1 MSAEEPGSVK
11 VIELVGESNESWEAA
26 AQQALKD
33 ASETL
38 EGISGIEI
46 VNQTAKVEDDEIVQY
61 RSTVHISFPI
71 QR

>member
-1 MSAEEPGSVK
+1 MSTEESGSVK
-11 VIELVGESNESWEAA
+11 VIELVGESSESWEAA
-26 AQQALKD
+26 AQQALAD

-38 EGISGIEI
+38 EGISGIEVI
-46 VNQTAKVEDDEIVQY
+46 DQTAKVEDDEIVQY

>member
-1 MSAEEPGSVK
+1 MTDGDQNTVK
-11 VIELVGESNESWEAA
+11 VVEIIGESDQSWEDA
-26 AQQALKD
+26 AQQAVAD

-38 EGISGIEI
+38 EGISGVKI
-46 VNQTAKVEDDEIVQY
+46 VDQTAKVENDDIVEY